1 MLTTSYLA
9 HFGLSQ
15 APFGKDIPD
24 ADLWLPPSKQDLVDQ
39 LQDAVTARESLLLYG
54 EPGVGKTCVLRAL
67 RHRLGSHSFR
77 LTYCHNAPVGR
88 RDFYRQLCLAMALA
102 PAATAGALFHSLA
115 SHIQDLRGDRCH
127 PVLLLD
133 EAHLLHQDTLDA
145 LHILLNYDWDSA
157 PLLSLV
163 LIGLP
168 ELQDRLALRR
178 NRSLYSRLPRRL
190 RIEPLTPED
199 TATYLRLRLHRVG
212 CDRDLFTTDAIAML
226 HEAVAGTMR
235 DLDRLAHAALRDAA
249 RKKRRLIERD
259 CIQAILT
266 APPSA

>member
-1 MLTTSYLA
+1 MAIISYQA
-9 HFGLSQ
+9 HFGLTQ
-15 APFGKDIPD
+15 APFGKDTPD
-24 ADLWLPPSKQDLVDQ
+24 AELWLPPSKQDLVDEF
-39 LQDAVTARESLLLYG
+39 QDAVTARESLLLCG
-54 EPGVGKTCVLRAL
+54 EPGVGKTCVLRAV
-67 RHRLGSHSFR
+67 RHRLGSQSFR
-77 LTYCHNAPVGR
+77 LTYCHNALVGR
-88 RDFYRQLCLAMALA
+88 RDFYRQLCLAMALP
-102 PAATAGALFHSLA
+102 PAATAGALFHTLTA
-115 SHIQDLRGDRCH
+115 HVQDLRGDRCH

-133 EAHLLHQDTLDA
+133 EAHLLQQDTLDA

-178 NRSLYSRLPRRL
+178 NRSLFSRLQRRL
-190 RIEPLTPED
+190 RIDPLTPED
-199 TATYLRLRLHRVG
+199 TAIYLRLRLRRAG
-212 CDRDLFTTDAIAML
+212 CDRDLFTSDAIAML

-259 CIQAILT
+259 SIQAILA
-266 APPSA
+266 APLAA